1 MLDVRV
7 LGTLLALALTPLPA
21 AAWAE
26 AQDRVDTTIA
36 VDLADLD
43 RPAAIERRLRHMLA
57 DHETE
62 LERVVRNGT
71 VRRGAFILPKDD
83 SLAGHL
89 LVVRGDANVHGRLLG
104 NLVTLDGDVSV
115 HPGGSV
121 SGEIL
126 ALNGEVHSAGG
137 DIGGTV
143 RAFGTPLANGGA
155 AAPKRS
161 KLERTLERLA
171 GTIGVFLTLLAL
183 GAGVVAVARSRL
195 EVVAETGSHSFA
207 RSAIVGFVGQILLL
221 PTFGILVVGLIV
233 SIVGILL
240 LPFAVTGYILLAGI
254 GYIGGYLAMAHAI
267 GGAFTRRRLTAGAG
281 PRPNSY
287 RAMATGLAALAAPWL
302 VWALFG
308 WVPVIG
314 VLLWLAA
321 FLATWLAVT
330 IGFGAML
337 LSRGGGRVNFAG
349 RES

>member
-1 MLDVRV
+1 MLDVRIP
-7 LGTLLALALTPLPA
+7 GILLALALAPLPV
-21 AAWAE
+21 AAWA
-26 AQDRVDTTIA
+26 QDGDGIDTA
-36 VDLADLD
+36 DVVDLADLG
-43 RPAAIERRLRHMLA
+43 RPTAIERRLRHMLA
-57 DHETE
+57 DHEAE

-71 VRRGAFILPKDD
+71 VRRGAFTLPKDD

-104 NLVTLDGDVSV
+104 NLVTLDGDISV

-137 DIGGTV
+137 NIGGTV
-143 RAFGTPLANGGA
+143 RAFGTPLAGEVA

-161 KLERTLERLA
+161 RLERTLERLA

-183 GAGVVAVARSRL
+183 GAGLVAAARSRL
-195 EVVAETGSHSFA
+195 EVVADTSSRSLA

-240 LPFAVTGYILLAGI
+240 LPFAVTGYLLLAGI
-254 GYIGGYLAMAHAI
+254 GYIGGYLAVAHAI
-267 GGAFTRRRLTAGAG
+267 GGAFTRRRLTAGAVL
-281 PRPNSY
+281 RPNSY
-287 RAMATGLAALAAPWL
+287 RGMATGLGALAAPWL

-308 WVPVIG
+308 WVPVVG
-314 VLLWLAA
+314 ALLWLAA
-321 FLATWLAVT
+321 FLVTWLAVT
-330 IGFGAML
+330 VGFGAML
-337 LSRGGGRVNFAG
+337 LSRGGSRVNFTG

>member
-1 MLDVRV
+1 MPDVRI
-7 LGTLLALALTPLPA
+7 LGTLLALALAPPA
-21 AAWAE
+21 AAWAQTQE
-26 AQDRVDTTIA
+26 RVDTTIA
-36 VDLADLD
+36 VDLADLR
-43 RPAAIERRLRHMLA
+43 RPTAIERRLRHMLA
-57 DHETE
+57 DHEAE

-71 VRRGAFILPKDD
+71 VRRGAFTLPKDD

-89 LVVRGDANVHGRLLG
+89 LVVQGDANVHGRLLG

-137 DIGGTV
+137 NIGGTV
-143 RAFGTPLANGGA
+143 RAFGTPLADDVA
-155 AAPKRS
+155 PRPKRS
-161 KLERTLERLA
+161 RLERTLDRLA
-171 GTIGVFLTLLAL
+171 GTIGAFLTLLAL
-183 GAGVVAVARSRL
+183 GAGIVAVTRSRL
-195 EVVAETGSHSFA
+195 EVVADTGSHSFA

-240 LPFAVTGYILLAGI
+240 LPFAVAGYLLLAGI
-254 GYIGGYLAMAHAI
+254 GYVGGYLAVAHAI
-267 GGAFTRRRLTAGAG
+267 GGAFTRRRLTAGAVL
-281 PRPNSY
+281 RPNSY
-287 RAMATGLAALAAPWL
+287 RDMATGLGALAAPWL

-308 WVPVIG
+308 GVPVVG
-314 VLLWLAA
+314 ALLWLAA

-330 IGFGAML
+330 VGFGAML
-337 LSRGGGRVNFAG
+337 LSRGGSRANFAG